1 MHFKTL
7 AVLALAIATVPSA
20 MAADG
25 KYSIGIGA
33 NTLGY
38 GADVNV
44 RLSER
49 ISATAAYNTF
59 SIDGDTDTDDVRYDG
74 ELKSDNTTIKLN
86 WHPFAG
92 GFHVSVGAVA
102 GDLQAAV
109 TGMPKA
115 GSSYT
120 FNGTTYTAEEV
131 GQLRGE
137 VAIKDSVAP
146 YAGIGWRSQ
155 RKGLGAYVDIGVIAA
170 KTSVSLQASGLE
182 ADPRFAADLEAER
195 RDLEQDVDLSLYPV
209 IGAGLVWRF

>member
-1 MHFKTL
+1 MYLKILAGMTL
-7 AVLALAIATVPSA
+7 AAFVLPSA
-20 MAADG
+20 MATEG
-25 KYSIGIGA
+25 TYSVGVGA

-44 RLSER
+44 RLSKR
-49 ISATAAYNTF
+49 FSASAAYSTF
-59 SIDGDTDTDDVRYDG
+59 SIEGDTDTDDVRYDG
-74 ELKSDNTTIKLN
+74 ELKSDNATVKLN

-92 GFHVSVGAVA
+92 AFHLSVGAVA

-155 RKGLGAYVDIGVIAA
+155 RQGLGAYFDIGVIAA
-170 KTSVSLQASGLE
+170 KTSVSLQATGLA

-195 RDLEQDVDLSLYPV
+195 RELEQDVDLSLYPV
-209 IGAGLVWRF
+209 IGAGVIWRF